1 MWTKFKTWLIKK
13 LGGYTK
19 AEYDKIAHIPVH
31 PPVLREVRSNVHTL
45 RDELTVFRE
54 TERRYRK
61 ALEKD
66 MVVKLA
72 EALEPYVRFQVQN
85 IWAQDSV
92 KLRAEVRV
100 LDWSGY
106 DG

>member
-1 MWTKFKTWLIKK
+1 MWIKFKNWLIKK

-19 AEYDKIAHIPVH
+19 AEYDAIAHIPM
-31 PPVLREVRSNVHTL
+31 PKPVIQEVRPNVHTL

-72 EALEPYVRFQVQN
+72 EALKPYVRFQVQN

-100 LDWSGY
+100 LDWGGH